1 MDRLTRHDLKTDKF
15 VEEVGQTVH
24 FLEEHRQALI
34 RYGSIALVLIVIAA
48 AVFGYTRSKRAERQ
62 LALGKALDTYNA
74 PVIDQAPPEMKAF
87 RTEQE
92 KQEAVTKACNEVIQ
106 KYPGSDEAAA
116 ATMLLGS
123 RAADEG
129 DVDAAERYLKQAAEK
144 GSGDYASLARFAL
157 AQLYVSQ
164 GKTADAEK
172 ILRALSDKP
181 TVLVSKEQA
190 TLELARLLVQ
200 KNPEEARKLVSPLA
214 NKPGAV
220 GRVAVTIMA
229 EINRKQG
236 S

>member
-24 FLEEHRQALI
+24 FFEEHRQAFI
-34 RYGSIALVLIVIAA
+34 RYGSIALVLIVLAA
-48 AVFGYTRSKRAERQ
+48 AVFGYMRSRRAERQ
-62 LALGKALDTYNA
+62 LALGKALDAYNA
-74 PVIDQAPPEMKAF
+74 PVIDQAPPELKAF

-92 KQEAVTKACNEVIQ
+92 KQEAVTKACNELIQ

-116 ATMLLGS
+116 ATLLLGS

-129 DVDAAERYLKQAAEK
+129 DVDAAERYLKQAAET
-144 GSGDYASLARFAL
+144 GSGNYASLAQLAL

-164 GKTADAEK
+164 GRTAEAEK
-172 ILRALSDKP
+172 VLRALSDKP
-181 TVLVSKEQA
+181 TVLVTREQTA
-190 TLELARLLVQ
+190 LALARLLVQ

-220 GRVAVTIMA
+220 GRSAIAIMA